1 VPASR
6 STGRT
11 SWPRTKLSLPGGDS
25 CRSFR
30 DVLVILLLLATGI
43 MVIDRV
49 PGLGTRAAYFK
60 QRIRNKLIEH
70 KHYVAEHGED
80 MPEISGWQWGQAG
93 PRAGPTGSTA
103 ADNV

>member
-1 VPASR
+1 MV
-6 STGRT
+6 
-11 SWPRTKLSLPGGDS
+11 
-25 CRSFR
+25 
-30 DVLVILLLLATGI
+30 VLNGLDRFHLVE

-70 KHYVAEHGED
+70 KHYVAEQGED
-80 MPEISGWQWGQAG
+80 MPEIRGWQWGQAG
-93 PRAGPTGSTA
+93 PRARPPGSTE